1 MASVSSKTN
10 RADINHIIN
19 ALEKRHFFKLVCGA
33 SLTDVQ
39 MVENL
44 SFVFALAGAH
54 VIDLA
59 PTADVIFAA
68 KKGIERALRVQPSL
82 LKPIPMASIQL
93 DKDPHFRKVE
103 VDYNLCDVCGVCVK
117 ACPTEAF
124 KVERKDKSENRK
136 QFIYSLERC
145 FGCGACPS
153 YCHTSA
159 LKMLDTKPTPKET
172 LEEMIALGITV
183 IEFHFGE
190 NIYNLELVLNEI
202 KDLVNK
208 LDLISFSIGSELL
221 SDENIKAAAYLCY
234 RLAGE
239 GIILQC
245 DGIPMSGGGE
255 KIYRNMKN
263 GNNVGKD
270 ASTMDSKCLH
280 VANIIQKENLPV
292 YLQISG
298 GTNQDSFS
306 RAIEL
311 GININGVAIGSYAR
325 KQLMPYLDDL
335 NDENKLQNAV
345 RIAKDLVQSV
355 GLNQEVE
362 K

>member
-1 MASVSSKTN
+1 MVSVSSKIN
-10 RADINHIIN
+10 HADINHVID

-44 SFVFALAGAH
+44 SFVFTLAGAH

-68 KKGIERALRVQPSL
+68 KRGIEKALRVQPSL
-82 LKPIPMASIQL
+82 PRPVPMASIQL

-117 ACPTEAF
+117 VCPTEAF
-124 KVERKDKSENRK
+124 KIEKEDKLENSKR
-136 QFIYSLERC
+136 FIYSLERC
-145 FGCGACPS
+145 FGCGVCPS

-172 LEEMIALGITV
+172 LEEMIALGVTV

-190 NIYNLELVLNEI
+190 NIYSLELVLNDI
-202 KDLVNK
+202 KGLVNK

-245 DGIPMSGGGE
+245 DGIPMSGGVE
-255 KIYRNMKN
+255 NIYRNIKN
-263 GNNVGKD
+263 GNNAG
-270 ASTMDSKCLH
+270 TMDSKCLH

-325 KQLMPYLDDL
+325 KQLMPYLNDL
-335 NDENKLQNAV
+335 KDENKLQNAV

-355 GLNQEVE
+355 GLKEEVE
-362 K
+362 R